1 MKSNQTAL
9 RHARSNS
16 KLSCPKPTSSSGNS
30 PGIGPVVSKEAS
42 DPRGMALLVVAEL
55 FIL

>member
-1 MKSNQTAL
+1 VKSNQTAL